1 MNLSILTCMRKHHL
15 CQLSPRLKKPLSFAF
30 ALSNLSDMPTSLSS
44 QNKKVTQSLCQRQK
58 IQKTKQKE
66 SETQTE
72 KVRCQALPLSKLA
85 EETLTDGQ
93 LKGKSR
99 RQIYQE
105 HAGYIHWLF
114 GHQPNN
120 TKFLKVMIYA
130 RRVEECQEKTAR
142 STKTLV
148 KSSGEKKRK
157 SPKNP
162 GQSGTRRPLRANPSR
177 PKKEDTISS
186 EVDDAPFQRAP
197 GPDPRADRSRCG
209 STKRRLPEPGH
220 DRPDAANSDM
230 QNQKVAQL
238 DQRHRL

>member
-15 CQLSPRLKKPLSFAF
+15 CQLSPRLKKPLSFAL

-130 RRVEECQEKTAR
+130 RRVEECQEKTAQ

-148 KSSGEKKRK
+148 KSSGEKNANLQRIRDRVGRADPSERILQDRKRK
-157 SPKNP
+157 TRFLLKSMMPRFNEP
-162 GQSGTRRPLRANPSR
+162 RAQTQGLTEAGVAQQSAVYQNQATIVQTQQTRTCRTRRSPS
-177 PKKEDTISS
+177 
-186 EVDDAPFQRAP
+186 
-197 GPDPRADRSRCG
+197 
-209 STKRRLPEPGH
+209 
-220 DRPDAANSDM
+220 
-230 QNQKVAQL
+230 
-238 DQRHRL
+238 